1 MHAFSPR
8 QPLTLWR
15 ISLGA
20 ALLLSVAAAGVRAA
34 EIYKSVDAQGHVVYS
49 DQIDPSTPQSVVQ
62 VADSPSPSPS
72 ELPPRTLHFCWTNCF
87 TLVLN
92 EGVYSRVDG
101 TEETW
106 TIDRFTAD
114 SVRLHRH
121 DAPADWN
128 GGSTD
133 VVYEGNVSNDRL
145 VNITVNGKP
154 VSGVD
159 AAWGAALDTLPAN
172 NAERDHPAV
181 STNQAP
187 PPLPDEEQPTNSEDG
202 VLWTPG
208 YWSWNGQRYE
218 WMRGAW
224 LLPPKL
230 GLLWTPAYWGFT
242 GGYYVFHR
250 GYWGTQVGYYGG
262 INYGY
267 GYPGTG
273 FVGGRWVGNAFAY
286 NRAVSH
292 VNTGILHNTYA
303 EPVTETAG
311 EHASGTRVS
320 FSTGPGGT
328 VVAPLPHLAQA
339 PLQRENAEFSAR
351 LSAPRSSAIPAATPL
366 ATRAAYSTSGPAAG
380 VGHRP
385 ATAKVAEMHE
395 AAVAAGDGQSQRG
408 SVNNAAN
415 SNAATS
421 AAVMQ
426 ATSKQTVTAK
436 SLPRPIKPEHP

>member
-8 QPLTLWR
+8 HPLTLWR
-15 ISLGA
+15 TSLGA

-92 EGVYSRVDG
+92 EGVYARVDG

-114 SVRLHRH
+114 SVRLRRH

-187 PPLPDEEQPTNSEDG
+187 PPLPDEEQPTNSQEG

-208 YWSWNGQRYE
+208 YWGWNGKEYY
-218 WMRGAW
+218 WVRGAW
-224 LLPPKL
+224 LPPPKV
-230 GLLWTPAYWGFT
+230 GLLWTPGYWGLT
-242 GGYYVFHR
+242 GGYYVFHK
-250 GYWGTQVGYYGG
+250 GYWGPQVGYYGG
-262 INYGY
+262 VNYGF
-267 GYPGTG
+267 GYTGTG
-273 FVGGRWVGNAFAY
+273 FVGGRWVGNSFAY

-292 VNTGILHNTYA
+292 VNTGIIHNTYEESA
-303 EPVTETAG
+303 RETASDHG
-311 EHASGTRVS
+311 TVTRVS
-320 FSTGPGGT
+320 YHAGTGGSPG
-328 VVAPLPHLAQA
+328 APAPHFAQA
-339 PLQRENAEFSAR
+339 PVQRQIAQPTARVTASMPAASRPASVTRTPATPKAAEMHD
-351 LSAPRSSAIPAATPL
+351 AATP
-366 ATRAAYSTSGPAAG
+366 AA
-380 VGHRP
+380 
-385 ATAKVAEMHE
+385 
-395 AAVAAGDGQSQRG
+395 DGQSQRA
-408 SVNNAAN
+408 SV
-415 SNAATS
+415 
-421 AAVMQ
+421 
-426 ATSKQTVTAK
+426 KQTATTK
-436 SLPRPIKPEHP
+436 SLPKTTRPEHP

>member
-1 MHAFSPR
+1 MLR
-8 QPLTLWR
+8 
-15 ISLGA
+15 
-20 ALLLSVAAAGVRAA
+20 AAA
-34 EIYKSVDAQGHVVYS
+34 IYKSVDAQGHVVYS
-49 DQIDPSTPQSVVQ
+49 DQVDPSTAQSLIQVEDPQAPQGQQGAQS
-62 VADSPSPSPS
+62 A
-72 ELPPRTLHFCWTNCF
+72 ELPPRTIHFCWTNCF

-92 EGVYSRVDG
+92 DGSYARVDG
-101 TEETW
+101 TPETW
-106 TIDRFTAD
+106 TIDHFTAT
-114 SVRLHRH
+114 SVLLHRH
-121 DAPADWN
+121 DTPSDGTGNVSNVA
-128 GGSTD
+128 
-133 VVYEGNVSNDRL
+133 YEGEVSNDRL
-145 VNITVNGKP
+145 INVTINGKP

-159 AAWGAALDTLPAN
+159 AAWGAALETLPAN

-292 VNTGILHNTYA
+292 VNTGILHNTYE
-303 EPVTETAG
+303 EPVKEMAG
-311 EHASGTRVS
+311 EHVGGTRVS

-328 VVAPLPHLAQA
+328 VVAPVPHLAQA
-339 PLQRENAEFSAR
+339 PLQGTNAQFSAR
-351 LSAPRSSAIPAATPL
+351 LAAPRTSVIPAATP
-366 ATRAAYSTSGPAAG
+366 AAYSASGPAAA

-385 ATAKVAEMHE
+385 ATAKVADMHE

-408 SVNNAAN
+408 SVNNAA
-415 SNAATS
+415 A
-421 AAVMQ
+421 MQ
-426 ATSKQTVTAK
+426 TTSKQTVTAK
-436 SLPRPIKPEHP
+436 SLPRPSKPEHP